1 LYSAAAIAVMLA
13 GVPLFGHHAF
23 NAEFDAKKP
32 VKIQGVV
39 TKMEWVNPHAWI
51 HLDVKAADGKVTAWM
66 VEGGAPSA
74 LLRRGFTKD
83 SLLPGTEIVVE
94 GYGAKD
100 GANRANGAN
109 ITFKDGRKLF
119 VGSSGTGAPYD
130 KPKQ

>member
-1 LYSAAAIAVMLA
+1 
-13 GVPLFGHHAF
+13 
-23 NAEFDAKKP
+23 
-32 VKIQGVV
+32 
-39 TKMEWVNPHAWI
+39 
-51 HLDVKAADGKVTAWM
+51 
-66 VEGGAPSA
+66 
-74 LLRRGFTKD
+74 LRRGFTKD